1 MKKFLI
7 IILSNLII
15 ISNLSAETFTVALKK
30 AYKNNSELNA
40 ERENISISEQ
50 ELKISMSSYF
60 PTITLE
66 GSKSQDETDKLT
78 NRDGSNATITD
89 VDTETKSISV
99 TQTLFDFGRGAD
111 LSKSKIGINL
121 AKAKLLKKEQDILYK
136 TVAAYTGLISANEK
150 LEINRANIELLS
162 RQVETDRIRL
172 ERGQISLSDVS
183 QSESSLAGAEASFI
197 QAQSDLLTSKLNYEN
212 IIGPLGNAQ
221 SLDKSSII
229 SYQIPGSLNSA
240 IEQSKKSNPDLIIA
254 EMEYEQSK
262 KDTSIAR
269 SELVPTAKL
278 SLEKSYSDDLS
289 ATYDERDKETLK
301 ATVTWPFYSG
311 GKNLASLNKN
321 KNIENRS
328 RLTLDSEIKQNQTN
342 VASAWSNFQSNKS
355 LETQKNLLLNN
366 MIKKNQTD
374 VASAWSNY
382 QSNKSLLDSVRA
394 QVNAAEIAN
403 EGIVAEYNSGS
414 DRTTLEVIQ
423 SNSLLLNA
431 QISLSD
437 SERNY
442 ILSQFNLLK
451 SIGLL
456 NSEYLKL
463 R

>member
-1 MKKFLI
+1 MKK
-7 IILSNLII
+7 NLIFI
-15 ISNLSAETFTVALKK
+15 FSFLFLASNSYAETFTAAIKK
-30 AYKNNSELNA
+30 AYKSNSELNA

-66 GSKSQDETDKLT
+66 GSKSQDDTDKLT
-78 NRDGSNATITD
+78 NRDGSNAAITD

-150 LEINRANIELLS
+150 LEINRANVELLS

-212 IIGPLGNAQ
+212 IIGPLDNAQ
-221 SLDKSSII
+221 SLDKSSLI

-262 KDTSIAR
+262 EDTSIAR

-289 ATYDERDKETLK
+289 ATYDEREKETLK

-328 RLTLDSEIKQNQTN
+328 RLTLDSEIKKNQTN
-342 VASAWSNFQSNKS
+342 VASAWSNFQSS
-355 LETQKNLLLNN
+355 
-366 MIKKNQTD
+366 
-374 VASAWSNY
+374 
-382 QSNKSLLDSVRA
+382 KSLLNSVQL
-394 QVNAAEIAN
+394 QVRAAEIAN
-403 EGIVAEYNSGS
+403 EGITAEYNSGS
-414 DRTTLEVIQ
+414 SGRTTLEVIQ

-431 QISLSD
+431 QISLAD
-437 SERNY
+437 SERNF

-456 NSEYLKL
+456 NSDYLKL